1 MRTMRGDTR
10 TRSWFSAPLVTE
22 SIDDPPWNARLS
34 SRAFV
39 SATLRSNANA
49 SCPAA
54 LRSPNVTALEV
65 SVMPSMLA
73 TDTDCGSFTGYD
85 TLVTIRESGGTSGSS
100 ERTVTVT
107 PYAQVHLA
115 ETGILQ
121 PNEDGIPRILITL
134 ASR

>member
-1 MRTMRGDTR
+1 MNATR
-10 TRSWFSAPLVTE
+10 RP
-22 SIDDPPWNARLS
+22 
-34 SRAFV
+34 
-39 SATLRSNANA
+39 NANS

-54 LRSPNVTALEV
+54 LCSPNVTALEV

-85 TLVTIRESGGTSGSS
+85 ALVTISESGGTSGSS

-107 PYAQVHLA
+107 PYAQVPLT
-115 ETGILQ
+115 ETGIPQL
-121 PNEDGIPRILITL
+121 NEDGIPRVLITL

>member
-1 MRTMRGDTR
+1 M
-10 TRSWFSAPLVTE
+10 
-22 SIDDPPWNARLS
+22 N
-34 SRAFV
+34 
-39 SATLRSNANA
+39 ATLRSNANA

-85 TLVTIRESGGTSGSS
+85 ALVTIRESGGTSGSS

-107 PYAQVHLA
+107 PYAQVPLA

>member
-1 MRTMRGDTR
+1 M
-10 TRSWFSAPLVTE
+10 
-22 SIDDPPWNARLS
+22 N
-34 SRAFV
+34 
-39 SATLRSNANA
+39 ATLRSNANA

-54 LRSPNVTALEV
+54 LRSPNVTALKL

-73 TDTDCGSFTGYD
+73 TDTDCGSCTGYD
-85 TLVTIRESGGTSGSS
+85 ALVTISESGGTSGSS

-107 PYAQVHLA
+107 PCAQVPRT

>member
-1 MRTMRGDTR
+1 M
-10 TRSWFSAPLVTE
+10 
-22 SIDDPPWNARLS
+22 N
-34 SRAFV
+34 
-39 SATLRSNANA
+39 ATLRSNANA
-49 SCPAA
+49 SCSAA

-85 TLVTIRESGGTSGSS
+85 SFVTISESGSTSGSG

-107 PYAQVHLA
+107 PYAQVPPT
-115 ETGILQ
+115 ETGIPQL
-121 PNEDGIPRILITL
+121 NEDGIPRVLITL

>member
-1 MRTMRGDTR
+1 MRTMRDTR

-39 SATLRSNANA
+39 NATLRSNANA

-54 LRSPNVTALEV
+54 LCSPNVTALEG

-85 TLVTIRESGGTSGSS
+85 ALVTISESGGTSGSS

-107 PYAQVHLA
+107 PYTQVPLT
-115 ETGILQ
+115 ETGIPQL
-121 PNEDGIPRILITL
+121 NEDGMPTILITL

>member
-1 MRTMRGDTR
+1 M
-10 TRSWFSAPLVTE
+10 
-22 SIDDPPWNARLS
+22 N
-34 SRAFV
+34 
-39 SATLRSNANA
+39 ATLRSNANA

-54 LRSPNVTALEV
+54 LRSPNVTALEG

-73 TDTDCGSFTGYD
+73 TDTDCGSCTGYD
-85 TLVTIRESGGTSGSS
+85 ALVTIRESGGTSGSS

-107 PYAQVHLA
+107 PYAQVPLA

>member
-1 MRTMRGDTR
+1 M
-10 TRSWFSAPLVTE
+10 
-22 SIDDPPWNARLS
+22 N
-34 SRAFV
+34 
-39 SATLRSNANA
+39 ATLRSNANA
-49 SCPAA
+49 SCSAA

-85 TLVTIRESGGTSGSS
+85 ALVTISESGGTSGSS

-107 PYAQVHLA
+107 PYAQVPLT
-115 ETGILQ
+115 ETGIPQL
-121 PNEDGIPRILITL
+121 NEDGMPTILITL